1 MEKHKKNQAKKVISW
16 VLIVAV
22 VALLAALPML
32 AANEEAVIGPQ
43 ASVLSAKAEKRDIS
57 TVVIGG
63 GTLTSEAAVA
73 ITIPAEVKLTEY
85 LIGNGD
91 LVAEGQ
97 PVATVDRVSVMTAI
111 TKVQETM
118 EEIREELN
126 DISNDTKST
135 NITATAGGTV
145 KVIYANVGESVQDVM
160 LRDGALAVLS
170 LDGMMAVRIQR
181 NTDLTGGDRVCVTFS
196 DDREVEGRVES
207 NLAGVLTVTVDD
219 EGFTPGEKVKV
230 TTEDGDR
237 IGSGELY
244 IHSPWNVVAYSGT
257 VTRIRVKVEEQ
268 VNSGRTLFNLE
279 NSGHTTEFD
288 ALSRKHRKYEELM
301 LELFK
306 MYQSE
311 TVNAPAD
318 GMITGVDETGSYM
331 LAEQETGWAISFL
344 SNSPNGDDETTYIN
358 YVGQVMEVGIDG
370 LIMKMNPQ
378 ALSIG
383 DYKDLSDVPLDPALM
398 NHDVIYSAEAPI
410 YELTDGEWVQIS
422 NGAIAAGDVLLFAG
436 DSEGNFVW
444 VVRIICAAVQPGEP
458 TDPTDPSQPTEPGS
472 PGATEPTN
480 PSTPTDPSR
489 PGGGFPQGGS
499 GGGMPGFGGGMT
511 EEADEL
517 YSLDMVTIASVTP
530 QEIMTVQITVDET
543 DITKFYVGQ
552 PAVVTVNALTGQ
564 QFEGTVTD
572 ISASGVNEGGNSK
585 FTVDITTA
593 KTAGMLQGMQASVS
607 VELRKTENALCV
619 PVAALIEKGTQT
631 QVYTEY
637 VAESEEFAN
646 PVAVV
651 TGVSDGEYVQILS
664 GIVDGQTVYYPYY
677 DTLVISNAPEMG
689 GGFPFG

>member
-1 MEKHKKNQAKKVISW
+1 MEKHKKNQVKKAISW
-16 VLIVAV
+16 VLILAV
-22 VALLAALPML
+22 VALLAALPMI
-32 AANEEAVIGPQ
+32 AANEETVSGPQ
-43 ASVLSAKAEKRDIS
+43 ASVLSAKAEIRDIS
-57 TVVIGG
+57 SVVVGG
-63 GTLTSEAAVA
+63 GTLTGEASVA

-85 LIGNGD
+85 LVSNGD
-91 LVAEGQ
+91 LVVEGQ
-97 PVATVDRVSVMTAI
+97 PVATADRVSVMTAI

-118 EEIREELN
+118 EQIREELN
-126 DISNDTKST
+126 DVSNDTESK

-145 KVIYANVGESVQDVM
+145 KVIYASVGESVQDVM

-170 LDGMMAVRIQR
+170 LDGMMAVQIRR

-219 EGFTPGEKVKV
+219 EGFSPGEKVKV

-301 LELFK
+301 LNLFK

-318 GMITGVDETGSYM
+318 GMITGVDETGTYM
-331 LAEQETGWAISFL
+331 LAAQETGWVISFL

-358 YVGQVMEVGIDG
+358 YVGQVAEVGIDG

-378 ALSIG
+378 ELAIA
-383 DYKDLSDVPLDPALM
+383 DYKDLSGVPLDPVLM
-398 NHDVIYSAEAPI
+398 NQDAIYAAEAPI
-410 YELTDGEWVQIS
+410 YELSDGEWVQIS
-422 NGAIAAGDVLLFAG
+422 AEAITVGDILLFAG
-436 DSEGNFVW
+436 DSAGNFVW
-444 VVRIICAAVQPGEP
+444 VVRIGSGAVQP
-458 TDPTDPSQPTEPGS
+458 DVPTDPSQPTEPGN
-472 PGATEPTN
+472 PEGTDPTE

-499 GGGMPGFGGGMT
+499 GGGMPSFGGGAMT
-511 EEADEL
+511 EDADDL

-530 QEIMTVQITVDET
+530 QETVTIQITVDEL
-543 DITKFYVGQ
+543 DISKLYVGQ
-552 PAVVTVNALTGQ
+552 SAAVTVNALTGQ
-564 QFEGTVTD
+564 QFMGTVTD
-572 ISASGVNEGGNSK
+572 IAASGENEGGNSK
-585 FTVDITTA
+585 FTVDITVA
-593 KTAGMLQGMQASVS
+593 KTAEMLQGMQAAVS
-607 VELRKTENALCV
+607 VEIHKTEKVVSL
-619 PVAALIEKGTQT
+619 PVAALIENGTKI
-631 QVYTEY
+631 QVYTGYLE
-637 VAESEEFAN
+637 ESEEFTGE
-646 PVAVV
+646 VTVV
-651 TGVSDGEYVQILS
+651 TGASDGEFVQILS
-664 GIVDGQTVYYPYY
+664 GIGEGQTVYYPYY